1 MHFAIDAHQ
10 TSLRFFVNTIN
21 KHSWINL
28 LNAVSVYK
36 IATNVATMYTAIC
49 NALFCTRTVFIFT
62 LCVLA
67 NPPAVFDINT
77 KRLELTRAMKRDVQR
92 DDSLHR

>member
-1 MHFAIDAHQ
+1 MHFAIDACQ

-21 KHSWINL
+21 THSWINL
-28 LNAVSVYK
+28 LNSVSVYK

-49 NALFCTRTVFIFT
+49 NVLFCTRAVFT

-67 NPPAVFDINT
+67 NLPAVFDINT

>member
-28 LNAVSVYK
+28 LNSVSVYK

-49 NALFCTRTVFIFT
+49 NVLLCIRAVFT
-62 LCVLA
+62 LYVLA
-67 NPPAVFDINT
+67 NLPAVFDINT
-77 KRLELTRAMKRDVQR
+77 KRLELKRAMKRDVQR